1 MLIIRELVGS
11 LYLFFCVEWG
21 VFFKKRYKLNIDM
34 MGEKTECKEEG
45 EDREERGRRRHSG
58 KKREKVEGEDEGNK
72 IIMMMLMH
80 HHYYLL

>member
-1 MLIIRELVGS
+1 MGS
-11 LYLFFCVEWG
+11 V
-21 VFFKKRYKLNIDM
+21 FKKRYKLNIDM
-34 MGEKTECKEEG
+34 MGEKTEWKEEG
-45 EDREERGRRRHSG
+45 EGRGELKGRRQSG